1 MNHHFYLGGGG
12 FGGGCHD
19 CQEIEREP
27 KILGMFASIVLGVNK
42 SKVIKLYNRLVKLWG
57 FRNDA

>member
-1 MNHHFYLGGGG
+1 MIHHFYLGEGG

-27 KILGMFASIVLGVNK
+27 KILGMFAGNVLGVNR
-42 SKVIKLYNRLVKLWG
+42 SKVIKLYNRLVKL
-57 FRNDA
+57 